1 MNNIHRV
8 GADITVLREC
18 EVDYDSDDPRKIAEV
33 LIRKVPD
40 DQQVSGL
47 KLNSHNLLSLKLWC
61 VLPAPSH
68 SSFTHIFASFNLLFM
83 FYIMLCSI
91 AFSDDYFVSSAY
103 FILSS
108 VSLSATDKLEFPS
121 G

>member
-1 MNNIHRV
+1 M
-8 GADITVLREC
+8 LREC

-47 KLNSHNLLSLKLWC
+47 KPKSHNLLVFHQIVSQFEAC

-68 SSFTHIFASFNLLFM
+68 VYIYTLVHIFASFYFLLFS
-83 FYIMLCSI
+83 CSC
-91 AFSDDYFVSSAY
+91 
-103 FILSS
+103 FIL
-108 VSLSATDKLEFPS
+108 
-121 G
+121 